1 MAPSQFD
8 ALPEDDRELM
18 IAEDELVCPSCGS
31 LKSVCSDPEQG
42 WYPQRDFCS
51 NAATYEAT
59 MRKLRL
65 KHKDNEPGKTAHPL
79 DGVSV
84 WMSMQTLTKKD
95 RFLDDG
101 HP

>member
-1 MAPSQFD
+1 
-8 ALPEDDRELM
+8 M

-59 MRKLRL
+59 MRKLRH
-65 KHKDNEPGKTAHPL
+65 KHKDNEAGPSPHPL
-79 DGVSV
+79 DGVTV
-84 WMSMQTLTKKD
+84 WMSTQDLTP
-95 RFLDDG
+95 DDTFV
-101 HP
+101 